1 MRLVAGLLG
10 RDRGGGNFATQG
22 RLVAH
27 ELLATSRGERFVKL
41 EAIDQPVLAVNKR
54 QTIMLVMINF
64 YLLAQHVP
72 AVQLII

>member
-1 MRLVAGLLG
+1 VGPRG
-10 RDRGGGNFATQG
+10 RDRGGGNLAQG

-27 ELLATSRGERFVKL
+27 EPFATSRGQRFVRL